1 MLSLGVCADAMDDY
15 CRTSE
20 STAMECM
27 KRFCIAV
34 RTKFGDHHMRQ
45 PTLRHADFEQQ
56 LAINA
61 QHEFPGLFA
70 S

>member
-15 CRTSE
+15 CRTSK

-27 KRFCIAV
+27 KRICIAV

-45 PTLRHADFEQQ
+45 PMHADFEQQ